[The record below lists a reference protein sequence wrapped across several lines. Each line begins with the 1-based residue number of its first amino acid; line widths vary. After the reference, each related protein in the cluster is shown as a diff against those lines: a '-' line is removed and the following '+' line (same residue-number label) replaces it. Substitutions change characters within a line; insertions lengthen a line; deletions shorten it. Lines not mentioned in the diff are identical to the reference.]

1 MPPSLLQ
8 DGFQGWENS
17 GSPVTDSVLSEGV
30 RRLKMDG
37 REDIPDIFL
46 KRKEIQR
53 MEAFIYCTYN
63 LG

>member
-8 DGFQGWENS
+8 EGFQGWEYS
-17 GSPVTDSVLSEGV
+17 ESPGMDRVLSEGV

-46 KRKEIQR
+46 KRKDIQR
-53 MEAFIYCTYN
+53 MEVLIYCTYN